1 MFKLNTSSL
10 FFFKIAAKAFFIGL
24 LLLCFSVEA
33 VQEDEASPLEVLKE
47 KTKAERTFRYDEG
60 EELIFTVVIDK
71 FILGELIAT
80 VTDDGLAFDLENYLD
95 VLDFPITKKGDLSYE
110 GWFIKEEN
118 TFVLDINE
126 LLKGSS
132 NNAFVLGQNKSI
144 SDDDYLVSDDILFID
159 EIVLT
164 KFFGVKHKINYSALE
179 VFLTSDE
186 LLPLQAK
193 LQRERQYVRSS
204 GFNKPKHPELYRG
217 YELLSP
223 QVFDFLTSSNYR
235 ESTDRF
241 NYNYSLIGTRDI
253 ALVHADYYFDG
264 NDNDLLN
271 RARLKVSRKSSEGG
285 LLGFLNAT
293 SVEVGD
299 VRPVRQAFGQS
310 GQESRG
316 LRISNTNLRNNLDN
330 EVLTLQGPVQ
340 AGWDAELYRNGVLID
355 RKFDISVGQYEFI
368 DIPLLFGINEFEVIL
383 YGPQGQKVSEKY
395 TKALDQN
402 LLSGDGIKYDFSF
415 NEINES
421 LFGVGDLG
429 EETGYAFSGGVT
441 QTIFDSFG
449 ISAGILSQFGGQNE
463 RNEVNLGVNTILFDR
478 AYLSAN
484 TSIDDQDN
492 LSTNLSARTQLLNQA
507 LSLTLSTSSN
517 NQSEVSDRNRAI
529 FSMSG
534 GVQLGRSF
542 GLSYENFIDYQEDN
556 TQESLRFVNRLGFN
570 LNKVRLFHNL
580 ENTKIT
586 DANGFTSSQYLGGLS
601 IDGNIGP
608 INARLLTSYSLDDNE
623 YEPVNYQGNFTW
635 QVTNNIKSRF
645 NITHEVA
652 NKVNR
657 YSIQTAWLNDKL
669 NISSNV
675 GYSDDLGWD
684 MGLSARFSLLG
695 QASEYNSIY
704 STGTSSTQRGA
715 LSVRVFEDLNVNAVY
730 DDGEPLLEN
739 VLVTAAQSFARGKTN
754 ENGIAV
760 LDGIPDQRANDILID
775 TDTLP
780 DPFMVPLV
788 PGVSIKFRAGLVDKL
803 DYPVAKSAEIEG
815 VVNIVDGD
823 TETQGKNMPILLK
836 NANGRVIKTTETEY
850 DGYFVFDKIIPGSYS
865 IEIPESVFEDRD
877 LEPSKPIRIKTD
889 RNSTLINGGEIIL
902 QQRQYESSFA
912 TTHGN
917 YSSLKMLEVAKRLL
931 QSKLMKSAPKFFYLK
946 PNNSER
952 YTLVSGFSK
961 DENMLTQTCNLFKQN
976 NLNCEIQAVE
986 IPYSKK

>member
-1 MFKLNTSSL
+1 
-10 FFFKIAAKAFFIGL
+10 
-24 LLLCFSVEA
+24 LLLCFSAEA
-33 VQEDEASPLEVLKE
+33 TQDDETSPLETLKE
-47 KTKAERTFRYDEG
+47 KTKAQRAFRYEEG

-71 FILGELIAT
+71 FILGELIAK
-80 VTDDGLAFDLENYLD
+80 VTDDGVAFDLENYLD
-95 VLDFPITKKGDLSYE
+95 VLDFPITKKGALSYE

-118 TFVLDINE
+118 SFVLDINE

-144 SDDDYLVSDDILFID
+144 SDDDYLISDDILFID

-179 VFLTSDE
+179 VFLSSDE

-241 NYNYSLIGTRDI
+241 NYNYSLIGSRDI
-253 ALVHADYYFDG
+253 ALLHADYYLDG

-271 RARLKVSRKSSEGG
+271 RTRLKVSRKSYEGG

-293 SVEVGD
+293 SVEIGD

-316 LRISNTNLRNNLDN
+316 LRISNTNLRNDLDN

-355 RKFDISVGQYEFI
+355 RKFDISVGQYEFV
-368 DIPLLFGINEFEVIL
+368 DIPLMFGINEFEVIL

-402 LLSGDGIKYDFSF
+402 LLLGDGIKYDFSF

-421 LFGVGDLG
+421 LFGVGDFG

-441 QTIFDSFG
+441 QTVFDSFG
-449 ISAGILSQFGGQNE
+449 ISAGVLSQFGGQNE
-463 RNEVNLGVNTILFDR
+463 RNEINFGINTILFDR

-484 TSIDDQDN
+484 TLIDDQDN
-492 LSTNLSARTQLLNQA
+492 LSTSLSTRTQLLNQA
-507 LSLTLSTSSN
+507 LSLRLSTSSN
-517 NQSEVSDRNRAI
+517 NQNEVSDTNRAI

-534 GVQLGRSF
+534 GVQLGRNF
-542 GLSYENFIDYQEDN
+542 GLSYENFVDYQEDN
-556 TQESLRFVNRLGFN
+556 TKESLRFVNRLGFN
-570 LNKVRLFHNL
+570 LNRVRLFHNL
-580 ENTKIT
+580 ENTKVT
-586 DANGFTSSQYLGGLS
+586 DENGFTTSEYL
-601 IDGNIGP
+601 GP
-608 INARLLTSYSLDDNE
+608 INARLLSSYALKDNE
-623 YEPVNYQGNFTW
+623 YKPVNYQGNFTW
-635 QVTNNIKSRF
+635 QVTNNIKSRL

-657 YSIQTAWLNDKL
+657 YSIQTVWLSDKL

-739 VLVTAAQSFARGKTN
+739 VLVSAAQSFARGKTDK
-754 ENGIAV
+754 NGIAV
-760 LDGIPDQRANDILID
+760 LDGLPDQRANDILID

-815 VVNIVDGD
+815 LVNIIDGD

-836 NANGRVIKTTETEY
+836 NAKGRVIKTTETEY
-850 DGYFVFDKIIPGSYS
+850 DGYFVFDKIIPCSYS
-865 IEIPESVFEDRD
+865 IEIPESVFKDRD
-877 LEPSKPIRIKTD
+877 LQPSNPIRIKTD
-889 RNSTLINGGEIIL
+889 RDSTLISGSDITL
-902 QQRQYESSFA
+902 FQRQYESSFA
-912 TTHGN
+912 ATHGN

-946 PNNSER
+946 LKNSER
-952 YTLVSGFSK
+952 YTLVSRFSK
-961 DENMLTQTCNLFKQN
+961 DENILTQICNLFKEN